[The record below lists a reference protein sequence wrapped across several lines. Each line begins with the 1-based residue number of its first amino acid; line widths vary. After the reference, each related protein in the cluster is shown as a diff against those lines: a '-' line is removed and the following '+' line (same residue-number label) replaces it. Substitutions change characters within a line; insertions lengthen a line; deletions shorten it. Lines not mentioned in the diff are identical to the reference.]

1 MKNVLG
7 GIENDEVDYLFKQL
21 DSDGDDIISKDE
33 FIEYLIKNWL
43 STLGFTDIP
52 PIYRAL

>member
-21 DSDGDDIISKDE
+21 DSDGDDIISKEE
-33 FIEYLIKNWL
+33 FIEYLINN
-43 STLGFTDIP
+43 
-52 PIYRAL
+52 